1 MKRPFLLQLLGI
13 CSFCLLLGSG
23 AFAQTEIVDYMG
35 RPVMAKQYLD
45 VKGSPYLDDEWQE
58 GWVKLQDGREYA
70 GVRLKYDQ
78 VADELMFSNKK
89 GEAQLFV
96 HPVVAFELN
105 KRLFVSGYNPVD
117 ATPLTAFYEVLVNGP
132 TQLLK
137 RTSKWVHEEVPYS
150 SATKVRSIIEQQNYY
165 LSDREG
171 RLTKL
176 KKDRKSLLQALG
188 RKQADLEKYTKAN
201 RLDLRQEQ
209 DMAKLVAYYNTL

>member
-1 MKRPFLLQLLGI
+1 MMLRWAYT
-13 CSFCLLLGSG
+13 CCFCLLLGSG

-35 RPVMAKQYLD
+35 RPIMAKQYLD

-58 GWVKLQDGREYA
+58 GWVKLEDGKEYI

-96 HPVVAFELN
+96 QPVVEFELM
-105 KRLFVSGYNPVD
+105 KRLFMRGYEPVD
-117 ATPLTAFYEVLVNGP
+117 ATPLDAFYEVLADGP

-137 RTSKWVHEEVPYS
+137 RTTKTVHEEVPYS
-150 SATKVRSIIEQQNYY
+150 SATKVRSIIEQQSYY
-165 LSDREG
+165 LADREG
-171 RLTKL
+171 KLTKL
-176 KKDRKSLLQALG
+176 KKDKKSLIKAIGNRQTE
-188 RKQADLEKYTKAN
+188 LEAYVKAN

-209 DMAKLVAYYNTL
+209 DMTRLVTYYNNL